1 MAAGLGR
8 MKVTYD
14 PSVDAAYIQI
24 TSSKGGVE
32 TTVVDD
38 HVAVDIDCER
48 RVVGVEILDV
58 SSRLDLADLKTLDFE
73 VYEESTTHRLQ
84 PDATAVR
91 EEGTDYA
98 TDGK

>member
-1 MAAGLGR
+1 

-32 TTVVDD
+32 TTLVDD

-48 RVVGVEILDV
+48 RVVGVEILDA
-58 SSRLDLADLKTLDFE
+58 SSRLDLEDLKTFDFE
-73 VYEESTTHRLQ
+73 EQGEATARNLQ

-91 EEGTDYA
+91 EEGSDYE
-98 TDGK
+98 TSGSE